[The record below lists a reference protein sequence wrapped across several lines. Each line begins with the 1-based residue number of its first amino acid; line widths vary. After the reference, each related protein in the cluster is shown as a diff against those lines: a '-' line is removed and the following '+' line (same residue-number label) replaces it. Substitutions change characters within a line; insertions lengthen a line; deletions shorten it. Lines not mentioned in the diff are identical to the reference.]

1 MTISPNK
8 RPTVIKGHSQSSYL
22 WQNPCLYLTQ
32 TKPKVIIICQFISVL
47 WNIES
52 VCMFMFTKYIIY
64 IKDSV
69 HALLLRSVWFFMT
82 PWLQPTR
89 LFCPLNFPG
98 KNTGLGYQFLLQ
110 RIFLTQGSNPGLLHC
125 GQILYHLWVNL
136 GLNKSCLLVQDNS
149 RNALLILLP
158 HTTQNAFFHSLK
170 ADLQEIPIWIEVN
183 VCW

>member
-32 TKPKVIIICQFISVL
+32 TKPKLIIICQFIYVL

-69 HALLLRSVWFFMT
+69 RALLLRSVWFFMT

-98 KNTGLGYQFLLQ
+98 KNTGMGYQFLLQ
-110 RIFLTQGSNPGLLHC
+110 RIFLTQGWNPQLLQLLHC
-125 GQILYHLWVNL
+125 RWILYHWATGEAHNGLLLWERFRSSIPRFYTI
-136 GLNKSCLLVQDNS
+136 KYMFQKK
-149 RNALLILLP
+149 LIQR
-158 HTTQNAFFHSLK
+158 TS
-170 ADLQEIPIWIEVN
+170 I
-183 VCW
+183 